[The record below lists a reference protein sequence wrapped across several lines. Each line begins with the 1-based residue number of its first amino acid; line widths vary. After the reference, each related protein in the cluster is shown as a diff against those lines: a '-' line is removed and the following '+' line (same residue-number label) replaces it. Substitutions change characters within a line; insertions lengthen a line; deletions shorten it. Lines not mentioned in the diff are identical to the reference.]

1 MVFWYRQEI
10 SVFIVAQKNQ
20 PDISVIIPTY
30 NRAHILPRALDS
42 VLSQT
47 QLPIEIIVVND
58 GSTDGTKSVLSNY
71 PGLKIIDQQH
81 SGVSAARNIGL
92 EHTNGEWIAFLD
104 SDDEWLP
111 EKLEQQWAA
120 ICKDDKLICHTEEIW
135 IRNGKR
141 VNPMK
146 KHQKYGEYIY
156 EKCLPLCVI
165 SPSSVMIHQS
175 VFNDIGVFDESLEV
189 CEDYDLWLRI
199 CSKYSTL
206 FFDEPLIVKYGGH
219 ENQLSRKY
227 WGMDRFRI
235 QAMEKILSFGELSAE
250 DEKATV
256 DMIVQKCEIIINGM
270 QKRGK
275 DDEAKEW
282 QEKMKSYNY

>member
-1 MVFWYRQEI
+1 M
-10 SVFIVAQKNQ
+10 AQKNQ
-20 PDISVIIPTY
+20 PNISVIIPTY

-42 VLSQT
+42 VLAQT

-71 PGLKIIDQQH
+71 PGLKIMDQQH

-120 ICKDDKLICHTEEIW
+120 ICNDDKLICHTEEIW

-206 FFDEPLIVKYGGH
+206 FISEPLIVKYGGH
-219 ENQLSRKY
+219 EDQLSRKY

>member
-10 SVFIVAQKNQ
+10 SVFIVAQTNQ
-20 PDISVIIPTY
+20 PNISVIIPTY

-42 VLSQT
+42 VLAQT

-120 ICKDDKLICHTEEIW
+120 ICNDDKLICHTEEIW

-206 FFDEPLIVKYGGH
+206 FISEPLIVKYGGH
-219 ENQLSRKY
+219 EDQLSRKY

-282 QEKMKSYNY
+282 QEKMISYNY

>member
-1 MVFWYRQEI
+1 M
-10 SVFIVAQKNQ
+10 AQKNQ

-42 VLSQT
+42 VLAQT

-120 ICKDDKLICHTEEIW
+120 ICNDDKLICHTEEIW

-206 FFDEPLIVKYGGH
+206 FISEPLIVKYGGH
-219 ENQLSRKY
+219 EDQLSRKY

-235 QAMEKILSFGELSAE
+235 QAMEKILSFEELSAE

-256 DMIVQKCEIIINGM
+256 DMIIQKCEIIINGM

>member
-1 MVFWYRQEI
+1 
-10 SVFIVAQKNQ
+10 VAQKNQ

-42 VLSQT
+42 VLAQT

-71 PGLKIIDQQH
+71 PGLKIMDQQH

-120 ICKDDKLICHTEEIW
+120 ICNDDKLICHTEEIW
-135 IRNGKR
+135 IRNGQR

-146 KHQKYGEYIY
+146 KHQKFGEYIY

-165 SPSSVMIHQS
+165 SPSSVMIHRS
-175 VFNDIGVFDESLEV
+175 VFHDVGLFDETLEV

-199 CSKYSTL
+199 CAKYSVL
-206 FFDEPLIVKYGGH
+206 FIDEPLMVKYGGH
-219 ENQLSRKY
+219 EDQLSRKH
-227 WGMDRFRI
+227 WGMDRFRVK
-235 QAMEKILSFGELSAE
+235 ALEKMLDSEELNEDLRRATIEMLIL
-250 DEKATV
+250 
-256 DMIVQKCEIIINGM
+256 KCKIIINGM
-270 QKRGK
+270 KKRRK
-275 DDEAKEW
+275 DVEAKEW
-282 QEKMKSYNY
+282 QEKLNLYLSF

>member
-1 MVFWYRQEI
+1 M
-10 SVFIVAQKNQ
+10 AQKNQ
-20 PDISVIIPTY
+20 PNISVIIPTY

-42 VLSQT
+42 VLAQT

-120 ICKDDKLICHTEEIW
+120 ICNDDKLICHTEEIW

-206 FFDEPLIVKYGGH
+206 FISEPLIVKYGGH
-219 ENQLSRKY
+219 EDQLSRKY

>member
-1 MVFWYRQEI
+1 M
-10 SVFIVAQKNQ
+10 AQKNQ

-42 VLSQT
+42 VLAQT

-71 PGLKIIDQQH
+71 PGLKIMYQQH

-92 EHTNGEWIAFLD
+92 EHTNREWIAFLD

-111 EKLEQQWAA
+111 EKLKQQWAA
-120 ICKDDKLICHTEEIW
+120 ICNDDKLICHTEEIW

-146 KHQKYGEYIY
+146 KHQKHGSWIY
-156 EKCLPLCVI
+156 KKCLPICVI

-206 FFDEPLIVKYGGH
+206 FIDEPLIVKYGGH
-219 ENQLSRKY
+219 EDQLSRKY
-227 WGMDRFRI
+227 WGMDRFRV
-235 QAMEKILSFGELSAE
+235 QALEKMLDSEELNE
-250 DEKATV
+250 DQRRATIE
-256 DMIVQKCEIIINGM
+256 MLIQKCKIIINGM

-282 QEKMKSYNY
+282 QEKMNLYLSF